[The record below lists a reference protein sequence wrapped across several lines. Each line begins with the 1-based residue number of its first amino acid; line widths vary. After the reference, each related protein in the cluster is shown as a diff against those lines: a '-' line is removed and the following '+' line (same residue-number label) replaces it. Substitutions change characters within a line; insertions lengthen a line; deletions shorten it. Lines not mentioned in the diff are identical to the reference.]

1 MNSLNPD
8 YPWQRQQIR
17 LRSAGLI
24 YCHYGRRVLAQLL
37 GRDEQDDVMTRIYAK
52 VYEEFV
58 QAIDA
63 ADNPKALDGVVK

>member
-1 MNSLNPD
+1 MNSLDPD
-8 YPWQRQQIR
+8 YPWQRG
-17 LRSAGLI
+17 LRSAGLV
-24 YCHYGRRVLAQLL
+24 YFHYGRRVLAQIL
-37 GRDEQDDVMTRIYAK
+37 GRDEQDDVVKRIYAK